1 MANITVFENA
11 ERELYYQ
18 LASGSPE
25 VVLTAED
32 ARALLNFVH
41 NTVDYINDVKRDI
54 CDRCYFNLGDLRDRV
69 RPSAT
74 TALKDLDALWFT

>member
-25 VVLTAED
+25 VVLLAED
-32 ARALLNFVH
+32 AMELLSFIH
-41 NTVDYINDVKRDI
+41 NAVDYINEV
-54 CDRCYFNLGDLRDRV
+54 DRLVCESCHFALESFCNQVGPSSISILKNLD
-69 RPSAT
+69 SS
-74 TALKDLDALWFT
+74 WFS